1 MVVLKNAN
9 HPNKKSQIIKT
20 RQEKTYLM
28 FIKEDRGWDIKKKNK
43 LEIKQIIQ
51 IRRNKVLM
59 IIRLT
64 HIKECLISFEFP
76 QVEITNMN
84 TDSQPN
90 VVKTWHRCLKLLKAA
105 LLVLLSQDGLEKYKL
120 LFLCNLILGIKWYF
134 FWL

>member
-28 FIKEDRGWDIKKKNK
+28 FIKEGKVQNWGRDIKKKNK

-90 VVKTWHRCLKLLKAA
+90 VVKT
-105 LLVLLSQDGLEKYKL
+105 
-120 LFLCNLILGIKWYF
+120 
-134 FWL
+134 